1 MTNPISKV
9 NLITYPDQIF
19 SDTFKILFITKNH
32 TLKDEIQSYIADS
45 KLDIDI
51 YLTEESR
58 LDNKQIDWIFN
69 TFNMCNICIL
79 DLDTANPQ
87 IRQLASYFIAK
98 SKTYY
103 FTN

>member
-51 YLTEESR
+51 
-58 LDNKQIDWIFN
+58 
-69 TFNMCNICIL
+69 
-79 DLDTANPQ
+79 
-87 IRQLASYFIAK
+87 
-98 SKTYY
+98 
-103 FTN
+103 